1 MKKAVIILLVAFFA
15 LSTVFSTAYI
25 SVNDLDAEKV
35 TETKDFDGVVFVA
48 TPDKHM
54 TIEMLDDGR
63 EAEDG
68 EVFNGRIKLEGSGKS
83 TQRAIKFDAV
93 KGEVLKVYLNSSSK
107 TEARTLVVA
116 DSTGAQIGAITAPVD
131 GGEVGIGTFEIPSDG
146 SFFLWSKKSGIN
158 IYMIIVE

>member
-35 TETKDFDGVVFVA
+35 TETKDYDGVVFVA

>member
-116 DSTGAQIGAITAPVD
+116 DSTGTQIGAITAPVD

>member
-1 MKKAVIILLVAFFA
+1 MKKAVIILIVAFFA

-25 SVNDLDAEKV
+25 SVNDLDADKV
-35 TETKDFDGVVFVA
+35 TETKDFDGVVFIA

>member
-1 MKKAVIILLVAFFA
+1 MKKAVVLFTIMALVVSGAFA
-15 LSTVFSTAYI
+15 TAFI
-25 SVNDLDAEKV
+25 SVNDLEPEKV
-35 TETKDFDGVVFVA
+35 VDTKEYEGVVFIA

-54 TIEMLDDGR
+54 TIESLDDGR

-83 TQRAIKFDAV
+83 SQRAIKFEAL

-107 TEARTLVVA
+107 TEARTLVIA
-116 DSTGAQIGAITAPVD
+116 DMAGAQVGAITAPVD

-146 SFFLWSKKSGIN
+146 TFYLWSKKSGIN
-158 IYMIIVE
+158 IYMLIVE

>member
-35 TETKDFDGVVFVA
+35 TETKDFDGVVFIA

-107 TEARTLVVA
+107 TEASTLVVA

>member
-1 MKKAVIILLVAFFA
+1 MKKAVIILLAAFFA

>member
-15 LSTVFSTAYI
+15 LSTVFASAYI
-25 SVNDLDAEKV
+25 SVNDLEAEKV
-35 TETKDFDGVVFVA
+35 TETKDFDGVVLIA

-93 KGEVLKVYLNSSSK
+93 KGEVLKVCLNSSSK

>member
-1 MKKAVIILLVAFFA
+1 MKKAVLILLVAFFA

-35 TETKDFDGVVFVA
+35 TETKDFDGVVFIA

>member
-1 MKKAVIILLVAFFA
+1 MKKAVTLLLLVLLSVSFAFA
-15 LSTVFSTAYI
+15 SVYI

-35 TETKDFDGVVFVA
+35 TETKEYDGVFLIA

-83 TQRAIKFDAV
+83 SQRAIKFEAL

-107 TEARTLVVA
+107 TEARTLVIA
-116 DSTGAQIGAITAPVD
+116 DMAGAQVGAITAPVD
-131 GGEVGIGTFEIPSDG
+131 GGEVGIGTFEIPNDG
-146 SFFLWSKKSGIN
+146 TFYLWSKKSGIN
-158 IYMIIVE
+158 IYMLIVE

>member
-35 TETKDFDGVVFVA
+35 TETKDYDGVVFVA

-116 DSTGAQIGAITAPVD
+116 DSTGAQIGAITAPAD
-131 GGEVGIGTFEIPSDG
+131 GGEVGRGTFEIPSDG

>member
-1 MKKAVIILLVAFFA
+1 MKKAVIILLVTFFA
-15 LSTVFSTAYI
+15 LSTVFASAYI
-25 SVNDLDAEKV
+25 SVNDLEAEKV
-35 TETKDFDGVVFVA
+35 TETKDYDGVVLIA

-83 TQRAIKFDAV
+83 SQRAIKFDAV

-107 TEARTLVVA
+107 TEARTLVIA
-116 DSTGAQIGAITAPVD
+116 DSTGAQIGALTAPVD
-131 GGEVGIGTFEIPSDG
+131 GSRVGIQIFEIPSDG
-146 SFFLWSKKSGIN
+146 TYYIWSKKSGIN
-158 IYMIIVE
+158 IYMLIVE

>member
-83 TQRAIKFDAV
+83 TQRAINFDAV

-131 GGEVGIGTFEIPSDG
+131 GGEIGIGTFEIPSDG

>member
-15 LSTVFSTAYI
+15 LSTVFSTAFI
-25 SVNDLDAEKV
+25 SVNDLEAEKV
-35 TETKDFDGVVFVA
+35 TETKDYDGVVLIA

-83 TQRAIKFDAV
+83 SQRAIKFEAL

-107 TEARTLVVA
+107 TEARTLVIA
-116 DSTGAQIGAITAPVD
+116 DMAGAQVGAITSPVD

-146 SFFLWSKKSGIN
+146 TFYLWSKKSGIN
-158 IYMIIVE
+158 IYMLIVE

>member
-107 TEARTLVVA
+107 TEARTLMVA

>member
-158 IYMIIVE
+158 IYSIVCE

>member
-15 LSTVFSTAYI
+15 LSTMFSTAYI

-54 TIEMLDDGR
+54 TIGMLDDGR

>member
-1 MKKAVIILLVAFFA
+1 MKKAVVLFTIMALVVSGAFA
-15 LSTVFSTAYI
+15 TAFI
-25 SVNDLDAEKV
+25 SVNDLEPEKV
-35 TETKDFDGVVFVA
+35 VDTKEYEGVVFIA

-54 TIEMLDDGR
+54 TIESLDDGR

-83 TQRAIKFDAV
+83 SQRAIKFDAV

-107 TEARTLVVA
+107 TEARTLVIA
-116 DSTGAQIGAITAPVD
+116 DMAGSQIGAITAPVD

-146 SFFLWSKKSGIN
+146 TFYLWSKKSGIN
-158 IYMIIVE
+158 IYMLIVE

>member
-35 TETKDFDGVVFVA
+35 TETKDFDGVVFIA

-116 DSTGAQIGAITAPVD
+116 DSTGVQIGAITAPVD

>member
-15 LSTVFSTAYI
+15 LSPVFYTAYI
-25 SVNDLDAEKV
+25 SVNDIDAEKV

-68 EVFNGRIKLEGSGKS
+68 DVFNGRIKLEGSGKS

>member
-25 SVNDLDAEKV
+25 SVTDLDAEKV
-35 TETKDFDGVVFVA
+35 TETKDFDGVVFIA

>member
-15 LSTVFSTAYI
+15 LSTVFASAYI
-25 SVNDLDAEKV
+25 SVNDLEAEKV
-35 TETKDFDGVVFVA
+35 TETKDFDGVVLIA

-83 TQRAIKFDAV
+83 SQRAIKFDAV

-107 TEARTLVVA
+107 TEARTLVIA
-116 DSTGAQIGAITAPVD
+116 DSTGAQIGALTAPVD
-131 GGEVGIGTFEIPSDG
+131 GSRVGIQSFEIPSDG
-146 SFFLWSKKSGIN
+146 TYYIWSKKSGIN
-158 IYMIIVE
+158 IYMLIVE

>member
-158 IYMIIVE
+158 IYMIIV

>member
-35 TETKDFDGVVFVA
+35 TETKDYDGVVFIA

>member
-83 TQRAIKFDAV
+83 TQRAIKFVAV
-93 KGEVLKVYLNSSSK
+93 KGEVLKIYLNSSSK

>member
-35 TETKDFDGVVFVA
+35 TETKDFDGVVFIA

>member
-1 MKKAVIILLVAFFA
+1 MKKAVTLLLLVLLSVSFAFA
-15 LSTVFSTAYI
+15 SVYI

-35 TETKDFDGVVFVA
+35 TETKDYDGVFLIA

-68 EVFNGRIKLEGSGKS
+68 EVFNGRIKLEGSGKIN
-83 TQRAIKFDAV
+83 QRAISFDAK

-107 TEARTLVVA
+107 TEARTLVLA
-116 DSTGAQIGAITAPVD
+116 DASGNQIGALTAPVD
-131 GGEVGIGTFEIPSDG
+131 GSSVGIETFEIPQDG
-146 SFFLWSKKSGIN
+146 TYYLWSKKSGIN
-158 IYMIIVE
+158 IYMLIVE

>member
-107 TEARTLVVA
+107 TEARTLVIA

>member
-35 TETKDFDGVVFVA
+35 TETKDYDGVVFVA

-68 EVFNGRIKLEGSGKS
+68 EVFNGRIKLDGSGKS
-83 TQRAIKFDAV
+83 TQRAPLSSMQ
-93 KGEVLKVYLNSSSK
+93 LKVK
-107 TEARTLVVA
+107 C
-116 DSTGAQIGAITAPVD
+116 
-131 GGEVGIGTFEIPSDG
+131 
-146 SFFLWSKKSGIN
+146 
-158 IYMIIVE
+158 